1 MKKKTTK
8 YLKNVICTKW
18 CSAGVRM
25 NNFKRKIYSRGRVGA
40 KNIWAADKLNFPR
53 FFPHEDW
60 INSSPHSSYLF
71 HQLIRSGMDSMKWN
85 KRLIFACIFISPRKG
100 TYNNGP
106 RPFPA
111 NEKCQSANLFC
122 PSASFSEESPRFEIN
137 LGMLIPNT
145 NGPPPL
151 YSGCVFCRTHATS
164 PKIIGKGHGQIHG
177 HRQTQRQYSCYMRAA
192 RRSRGHFFL

>member
-1 MKKKTTK
+1 MTTRAPVVLKSFDHLKIQDFEHGKKTTK

-151 YSGCVFCRTHATS
+151 LW
-164 PKIIGKGHGQIHG
+164 
-177 HRQTQRQYSCYMRAA
+177 MR
-192 RRSRGHFFL
+192 FL